1 MKSFGVK
8 SEGAFTEPL
17 GSANQSA
24 SFSQNVYQWASLIRV
39 KNWKMKKGFLRQ
51 GLSAKFLKFSRAI
64 VKTKEEFDRLIFCDW
79 LSCPIT
85 HSHYAAP
92 IPPQPPPFT
101 PHLCLFLNEN
111 CLIQYFI
118 CRSRQK
124 ISNDDILS
132 EFSISK
138 KKIKEKFENW
148 KFCSDDP

>member
-1 MKSFGVK
+1 MDFWGYSVSLVVKSFGVK

-92 IPPQPPPFT
+92 S
-101 PHLCLFLNEN
+101 PHNHPLSHRIFVYFWTRIVWSNILFADPVKKYRMMIFLAKF
-111 CLIQYFI
+111 LF
-118 CRSRQK
+118 QK
-124 ISNDDILS
+124 
-132 EFSISK
+132 K
-138 KKIKEKFENW
+138 
-148 KFCSDDP
+148 